1 MIHQCP
7 CAPCAPVTLRPSE
20 SPCPPLPPGSVAY
33 SSGYM
38 ELLYN
43 LPATAWRGM
52 PVETLLMPDRDGSYT
67 VHNVSAHRAAA
78 GAVCVS
84 RWQCA
89 GKQPAAG
96 AQLSWCTC

>member
-1 MIHQCP
+1 MPPVPLSP
-7 CAPCAPVTLRPSE
+7 CALLNPPVP
-20 SPCPPLPPGSVAY
+20 PYPLPPGSVAY

-67 VHNVSAHRAAA
+67 VHSVSAHRAAA